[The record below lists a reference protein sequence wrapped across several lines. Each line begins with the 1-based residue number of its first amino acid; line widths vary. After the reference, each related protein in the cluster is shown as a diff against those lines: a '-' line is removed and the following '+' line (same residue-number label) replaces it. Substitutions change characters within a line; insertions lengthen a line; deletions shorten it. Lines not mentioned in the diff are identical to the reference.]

1 MSKHRN
7 TKIRELY
14 NGSTQSELA
23 EALGISTGS
32 ARKVTK
38 KLNIKRRIQ
47 KARPLDKN
55 KENIEDVLTEKELKE
70 VEKRLKDRF

>member
-14 NGSTQSELA
+14 NGSTQAELA
-23 EALGISTGS
+23 EALGISTG
-32 ARKVTK
+32 ATRRVTK

-70 VEKRLKDRF
+70 VERRLKDRF